1 MPALYV
7 MIPIAVIVV
16 ALCIWLFFWS
26 VNTGQYDDLD
36 SPAHR
41 ILFDDE
47 DPAHKA
53 GISQANPQNTSST
66 PQDKGSTGV

>member
-1 MPALYV
+1 MPALYI
-7 MIPIAVIVV
+7 MIPVAIVVV

-26 VNTGQYDDLD
+26 VNSGQYDDLD
-36 SPAHR
+36 GPAHR

-53 GISQANPQNTSST
+53 GIAEAGDTREAV
-66 PQDKGSTGV
+66 DRKDA

>member
-53 GISQANPQNTSST
+53 GISQANTQNTSST

>member
-1 MPALYV
+1 MPALYI

-53 GISQANPQNTSST
+53 GISQANQQKPGTT
-66 PQDKGSTGV
+66 PQDKGSAGV